1 MNTPW
6 PVAEIDPVARLHILA
21 AALPGAVVVEGVI
34 GTEPDR
40 LWSVAAD
47 LERTVPAIQP
57 HVRSLRIADR
67 GDDRLTADVR
77 GHLGL
82 RARMNIVLRPRWC
95 WMQSRFLVVGM
106 AAVPHPDGT
115 RFGRLQALR
124 FPAPVRRALPPAAVR
139 LALKAELRRLD
150 ELSRS

>member
-6 PVAEIDPVARLHILA
+6 PVAEIDPVARLHVLA
-21 AALPGAVVVEGVI
+21 AALPGAGVVERVI
-34 GTEPDR
+34 GIEPDR
-40 LWSVAAD
+40 LWSVASD

-57 HVRSLRIADR
+57 HVRSLRVTDHD
-67 GDDRLTADVR
+67 DDRLTANVQGR
-77 GHLGL
+77 LGL
-82 RARMNIVLRPRWC
+82 RARMSVVLRPRWC

-124 FPAPVRRALPPAAVR
+124 FPAPARKLAAPALAPA
-139 LALKAELRRLD
+139 LGAELRRLD
-150 ELSRS
+150 ELARR